1 MIAGLPVGE
10 IVRHLLSRRTVYV
23 AAALA
28 AGCVWL
34 AGCGD
39 GGGDSTAAAAN
50 PPPPNPPANQAPTIS
65 GTPPTTVMQ
74 GQAYSF
80 TPTASDANGDTLTFS
95 VTNKPSWA
103 TFAASNGQLSG
114 TPGPGDV
121 RTYSNIQI
129 SVSDGTA
136 TATLGAF
143 GIQVVAT
150 ATGSAMLS
158 WTPPTTNTDG
168 SALTDLAGYKIYWGP
183 SAGNYTNSVTLNNP
197 GLSEYVVSQL
207 TAGTWYFAAS
217 AINSGSV
224 ESVLSNAVSKT
235 IN

>member
-1 MIAGLPVGE
+1 
-10 IVRHLLSRRTVYV
+10 
-23 AAALA
+23 
-28 AGCVWL
+28 
-34 AGCGD
+34 
-39 GGGDSTAAAAN
+39 
-50 PPPPNPPANQAPTIS
+50 
-65 GTPPTTVMQ
+65 
-74 GQAYSF
+74 
-80 TPTASDANGDTLTFS
+80 
-95 VTNKPSWA
+95 
-103 TFAASNGQLSG
+103 
-114 TPGPGDV
+114 
-121 RTYSNIQI
+121 
-129 SVSDGTA
+129 
-136 TATLGAF
+136 
-143 GIQVVAT
+143 
-150 ATGSAMLS
+150 MLS